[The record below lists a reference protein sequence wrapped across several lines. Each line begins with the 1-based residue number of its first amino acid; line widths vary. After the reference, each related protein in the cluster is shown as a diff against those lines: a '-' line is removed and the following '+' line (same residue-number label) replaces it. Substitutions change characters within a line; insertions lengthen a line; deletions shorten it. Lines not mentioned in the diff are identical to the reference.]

1 MTPKLW
7 AVALLSVVSVPA
19 LFPDGA
25 FALTAGQC
33 EVFFRRG
40 LMSDAMLKECCRE
53 HPIWAAVLGCTDA
66 GFGGGSSQSGGFGGG
81 GSSQSGGS
89 GGGGSSQS
97 GGSGGGNTVG
107 DAQSAADALNTLNAG
122 RSSPTGPGASQGS
135 NEDRNADTS
144 GAGAAQSV
152 VDALN
157 VLNSGN
163 SPPTGPGAPQGSS
176 GDRNANTRTPEQDYA
191 VKKNPYFFED
201 KSKYPQ

>member
-1 MTPKLW
+1 MTPKTW
-7 AVALLSVVSVPA
+7 AVALLYVVSVPA
-19 LFPDGA
+19 LFPDDA

-40 LMSDAMLKECCRE
+40 LMSDAMLKDCCRE
-53 HPIWAAVLGCTDA
+53 HPIYAAVLGCTNA
-66 GFGGGSSQSGGFGGG
+66 GFGGGSSSSGGFGGG
-81 GSSQSGGS
+81 GASQSGGS
-89 GGGGSSQS
+89 G
-97 GGSGGGNTVG
+97 GGGNTVG
-107 DAQSAADALNTLNAG
+107 DAQSAVDTLNTINAG

-163 SPPTGPGAPQGSS
+163 SPPTGPGASQGSS
-176 GDRNANTRTPEQDYA
+176 GDRNANTRTPEQDSA
-191 VKKNPYFFED
+191 VKTNPYFFED